1 MENRL
6 EDIFSWFDY
15 QNCITKIQSGESFSC
30 EYVSKDNKVKFRF
43 GVIQCAN
50 GLWKDDL
57 YAFWNLRIHEGGYVV
72 PRQRDEVQ
80 AYEEICDF
88 ANEWLKGV

>member
-1 MENRL
+1 MKNKL

-15 QNCITKIQSGESFSC
+15 QNCIAKIQSGEPFSC

-43 GVIQCAN
+43 GLYKCAN
-50 GLWKDDL
+50 GLWTDDL
-57 YAFWNLRIHEGGYVV
+57 YTFWDLRIHAGGYVV

-80 AYEEICDF
+80 SYEEICDF